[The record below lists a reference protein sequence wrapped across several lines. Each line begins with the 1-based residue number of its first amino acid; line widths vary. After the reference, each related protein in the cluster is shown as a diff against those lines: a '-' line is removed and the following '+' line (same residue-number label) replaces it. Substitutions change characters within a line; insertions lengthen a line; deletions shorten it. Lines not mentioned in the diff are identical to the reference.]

1 VTTPGGTGDDGT
13 GVDGIGPEG
22 TDGTELDAAALDATA
37 ALDDVDAQ
45 ILDRL
50 GALHDGVDGPPPG
63 FTDLMVFAVAAHG
76 LEVELARLEEG
87 MAAAARSGEEVAR
100 SLTFEASSV
109 SILLRVA
116 DAGGDRVRLDGWLA
130 PAVRAVVE
138 VRTPGGD
145 GDRSVEPDEDGRF
158 VVDAL
163 RHGFV
168 QVVVRRQDE
177 PAVVTPT
184 FEL

>member
-1 VTTPGGTGDDGT
+1 MTTPGGPVDDGT
-13 GVDGIGPEG
+13 GI
-22 TDGTELDAAALDATA
+22 DGTGIDATA

-45 ILDRL
+45 VLDRL
-50 GALHDGVDGPPPG
+50 GALHDRLDGPPPG

-87 MAAAARSGEEVAR
+87 MAVAARSGEEVAR
-100 SLTFEASSV
+100 SLTFEATSV

-116 DAGGDRVRLDGWLA
+116 DAGEDRVRLDGWLA

-138 VRTPGGD
+138 VRTPDED
-145 GDRSVEPDEDGRF
+145 GDRTVEPDEDGRF
-158 VVDAL
+158 VVDGL

-168 QVVVRRQDE
+168 QVVVRRGPDE
-177 PAVVTPT
+177 PVVVTPS

>member
-1 VTTPGGTGDDGT
+1 MTTPGGPVDDGA
-13 GVDGIGPEG
+13 GI
-22 TDGTELDAAALDATA
+22 DATA

-45 ILDRL
+45 VLDRL
-50 GALHDGVDGPPPG
+50 GELHDRLDGPPPG

-87 MAAAARSGEEVAR
+87 MAAAVARSGEEVAR

-116 DAGGDRVRLDGWLA
+116 DAGEDRVRLDGWLA

-138 VRTPGGD
+138 VRTRDGD
-145 GDRSVEPDEDGRF
+145 GDRTVEPGDDGRF
-158 VVDAL
+158 VVDGL

-168 QVVVRRQDE
+168 QVVVRRGPDE
-177 PAVVTPT
+177 PVVVTPT

>member
-1 VTTPGGTGDDGT
+1 MTTPGGPADDGT
-13 GVDGIGPEG
+13 GI
-22 TDGTELDAAALDATA
+22 DATA

-45 ILDRL
+45 VLDRL
-50 GALHDGVDGPPPG
+50 GALYDSVDGPPPG

-87 MAAAARSGEEVAR
+87 MAVPAARGGEEVAR

-138 VRTPGGD
+138 VRTRGGD
-145 GDRSVEPDEDGRF
+145 GDRSVEPGADGRF

-163 RHGFV
+163 RRGFV
-168 QVVVRRQDE
+168 QLVVRRGPDE
-177 PAVVTPT
+177 PLVVTPT

>member
-1 VTTPGGTGDDGT
+1 VGVVVTTPGGPADDGT
-13 GVDGIGPEG
+13 GADG
-22 TDGTELDAAALDATA
+22 TDGTGIDAAA

-76 LEVELARLEEG
+76 LDVELARLEEG
-87 MAAAARSGEEVAR
+87 IAAAARSGEEVAR

-116 DAGGDRVRLDGWLA
+116 EADGDRVRLDGWLA
-130 PAVRAVVE
+130 PAEAAVRAVVE

-158 VVDAL
+158 VVDGL

-168 QVVVRRQDE
+168 QVVVRRGPDE

>member
-1 VTTPGGTGDDGT
+1 MSTPSGPDGT
-13 GVDGIGPEG
+13 GPVDGAVEP
-22 TDGTELDAAALDATA
+22 LDALDAEILER
-37 ALDDVDAQ
+37 LD
-45 ILDRL
+45 
-50 GALHDGVDGPPPG
+50 ALHDELDGPPPG

-87 MAAAARSGEEVAR
+87 MAAAVARSGEEVAR

-116 DAGGDRVRLDGWLA
+116 DAGEDRVRLDGWLA

-138 VRTPGGD
+138 VRTRDGD
-145 GDRSVEPDEDGRF
+145 GDRTVEPGDDGRF
-158 VVDAL
+158 VVDGL

-168 QVVVRRQDE
+168 QVVVRRGPDE
-177 PAVVTPT
+177 PVVVTPT